1 MKNRSGNKLIIVFLI
16 FILIALV
23 AGGAYAY
30 FMTDLFKTPEQLF
43 KKYLIN
49 GVAQIT
55 QSNFEPFNE
64 ISERSE
70 NENSEFNMDINVDLS
85 SMSTEDSK
93 YDANLKLISDVK
105 NSNASLDI
113 TIDKEDT
120 EILKGTLAVTDET
133 FGILV
138 PDIHEKYIALENRD
152 FKKLAKTAGLSDE
165 EIEKIPDSLEI
176 STPFTD
182 AEIEK
187 INELTKKYYENIAAQ
202 LEENNYIV
210 EKNINVTVGEENVVA
225 NKYTLNVSSK
235 KLFTILTETVTD
247 ILNDPEVSALLEGRI
262 DEKQFEEMKASYED
276 ALAETDVNDIED
288 KTIEIAVYAQKGKT
302 VKTELKV
309 DESIM
314 SYYIKNT
321 ETDSQIVFTVLEP
334 QTETNKVESI
344 TTVTLANTYSNGNGE
359 LSYELK
365 NEYNQDHVKEL
376 SDSSE
381 SSYFSSDYYSEV
393 YANQYAKYTLK
404 TKKTNDNLY
413 KINISL
419 DGEQFEEINDMLK
432 LSFSYEFGDMEA
444 ATITDKN
451 SIIVNDYSMTDFQNL
466 FTEIT
471 ANITKTATENPDSLI
486 GMTFVSTMTP
496 NEDAYSPS
504 YDDYYNTYEDSDTTF
519 EEPEIYDPIPDV
531 EEEPIVEE
539 NPDEDMVY
547 VDVEALRDNV
557 RIAVTDGLNDSLN
570 KYKEELLNN
579 PEANLG
585 DFLTVENLQAY
596 CGPVY
601 KFELIDGTTLKAV
614 INLGS
619 VEYIYYALMNIDG
632 TNLVVTEVEVLT
644 ETEYNNR

>member
-133 FGILV
+133 FGLHV

-202 LEENNYIV
+202 LEENNYIA

-309 DESIM
+309 DESII

-321 ETDSQIVFTVLEP
+321 ETDSKIVFTVLEP

-381 SSYFSSDYYSEV
+381 SSYFSSDYYSEM

-486 GMTFVSTMTP
+486 GMIFVSTMTP